1 MSSRLERLRACTN
14 GYTVT
19 PRQYAYV
26 AYAAL
31 VALTLIVLSGAAVRL
46 TGSGL
51 GCPDW
56 PRCYGHAYPPLNT
69 HAVIEFSNR
78 MITVPVSIF
87 AGAAWL
93 LALRRRPYRRDLM
106 WLGALL
112 PLGVIGQAV
121 LGGFTVRG
129 ALDYGWVMGHFALSM
144 LILLAAAVLAW
155 RAGHES
161 ALLEIEATEAGTPH
175 APLAAE
181 GESAAA
187 GAPFSANGPHV
198 EVPANGAAA
207 NGAAANGTPANGA
220 SEPLAGADVAAGPD
234 RPEERSLIL
243 WLRGLVAL
251 GALTIFAGTAATA
264 AGPHAGG
271 SPGQRINRLD
281 FDGHGTMDFVIHR
294 HGEIALLFGLVS
306 LALWFL
312 ARRRHA
318 SRPVQRSLTVLCV
331 LLALQGVVGLDQYKT
346 HLPTQLVWVHV
357 GLACGA
363 WLAAI
368 WAALAAGALAPR
380 RSTIAP
386 ERAPSVQVAAPRPVE
401 FPGN

>member
-1 MSSRLERLRACTN
+1 MRQRLERLRARTN

-19 PRQYAYV
+19 PQQYAYT
-26 AYAAL
+26 AYIAL
-31 VALTLIVLSGAAVRL
+31 GALTLIVLSGAAVRL

-56 PRCYGHAYPPLNT
+56 PKCYGNAYPPLTT

-78 MITVPVSIF
+78 LITVPVSIA

-144 LILLAAAVLAW
+144 LILLAAALLAW
-155 RAGHES
+155 RAGEPSTVARTPSTAEGSDVPAS
-161 ALLEIEATEAGTPH
+161 ARNGGTAAAH
-175 APLAAE
+175 APRAA
-181 GESAAA
+181 
-187 GAPFSANGPHV
+187 
-198 EVPANGAAA
+198 
-207 NGAAANGTPANGA
+207 
-220 SEPLAGADVAAGPD
+220 D
-234 RPEERSLIL
+234 RRLIL
-243 WLRGLVAL
+243 SLRWLVGL

-271 SPGQRINRLD
+271 SPGQRINRLN
-281 FDGHGTMDFVIHR
+281 FDGRATMDFVIHR
-294 HGEIALLFGLVS
+294 HGEIALAFGLAAV
-306 LALWFL
+306 AVWWM

-318 SRPVQRSLTVLCV
+318 RPLVQRSLTVLCA
-331 LLALQGVVGLDQYKT
+331 LLALQGAVGLDQYKT
-346 HLPTQLVWVHV
+346 HLPTELVWVHV
-357 GLACGA
+357 GLACGT

-368 WAALAAGALAPR
+368 WAACAAGSLAPRGQPAAPEHPANALREAPGEPLAAG
-380 RSTIAP
+380 
-386 ERAPSVQVAAPRPVE
+386 RPFE

>member
-1 MSSRLERLRACTN
+1 MGMRARLQRLRERTN
-14 GYTVT
+14 GYTLT
-19 PRQYAYV
+19 PQQYAYV
-26 AYAAL
+26 AYVAL
-31 VALTLIVLSGAAVRL
+31 GALTLIVLSGAAVRL

-56 PRCYGHAYPPLNT
+56 PRCYGNAYPPLTT

-78 MITVPVSIF
+78 LITVPVSLA
-87 AGAAWL
+87 AGFAWL
-93 LALRRRPYRRDLM
+93 GALRRRPYRRDLT
-106 WLGALL
+106 WLGATL

-155 RAGHES
+155 RASHE
-161 ALLEIEATEAGTPH
+161 LPDPEPGD
-175 APLAAE
+175 
-181 GESAAA
+181 A
-187 GAPFSANGPHV
+187 GASANGAGHGRASR
-198 EVPANGAAA
+198 PA
-207 NGAAANGTPANGA
+207 
-220 SEPLAGADVAAGPD
+220 PD
-234 RPEERSLIL
+234 RTVIL
-243 WLRGLVAL
+243 ATRALVGL

-294 HGEIALLFGLVS
+294 HAEIALLFS
-306 LALWFL
+306 LAAVALWWV
-312 ARRRHA
+312 ARRRDA
-318 SRPVQRSLTVLCV
+318 PRVVQRSLTVLCV
-331 LLALQGVVGLDQYKT
+331 LLALQGVVGLDQYET
-346 HLPTQLVWVHV
+346 HLPTELVWVHV

-363 WLAAI
+363 WLAAV
-368 WAALAAGALAPR
+368 WAACAAGALAPR
-380 RSTIAP
+380 GQRIAP
-386 ERAPSVQVAAPRPVE
+386 GRATSAPLAAAPPLK

>member
-1 MSSRLERLRACTN
+1 MRSRLERLRTRTN

-19 PRQYAYV
+19 PQQYAYV
-26 AYAAL
+26 AYVAL
-31 VALTLIVLSGAAVRL
+31 GALTLIVLSGAAVRL

-56 PRCYGHAYPPLNT
+56 PRCYGNAYPPLT
-69 HAVIEFSNR
+69 AHAVIEFSNR
-78 MITVPVSIF
+78 LITVPVSIA

-93 LALRRRPYRRDLM
+93 LALRRRPYRRGLM

-112 PLGVIGQAV
+112 PLGVVAQAV

-144 LILLAAAVLAW
+144 LILLAAALLAW
-155 RAGHES
+155 RAGQ
-161 ALLEIEATEAGTPH
+161 
-175 APLAAE
+175 PLAL
-181 GESAAA
+181 GESLERDAVAT
-187 GAPFSANGPHV
+187 SENGSHV
-198 EVPANGAAA
+198 P
-207 NGAAANGTPANGA
+207 
-220 SEPLAGADVAAGPD
+220 SAGPAPD
-234 RPEERSLIL
+234 RKLIL
-243 WLRGLVAL
+243 AARGLVAL

-271 SPGQRINRLD
+271 SPGQKINRLD

-294 HGEIALLFGLVS
+294 HGEIALVFGLAAV
-306 LALWFL
+306 ALWWF
-312 ARRRHA
+312 ARRREA
-318 SRPVQRSLTVLCV
+318 PVLVRRSLTVLCV

-346 HLPTQLVWVHV
+346 HLPTELVWVHV

-363 WLAAI
+363 WLAAV
-368 WAALAAGALAPR
+368 WAACAAGTLAPR
-380 RSTIAP
+380 RAPIAP
-386 ERAPSVQVAAPRPVE
+386 ERPASTPIGAPSPVE

>member
-1 MSSRLERLRACTN
+1 MRARLKRLRKRTN

-19 PRQYAYV
+19 PRQYSWA

-78 MITVPVSIF
+78 LITVPVSI
-87 AGAAWL
+87 AAAAAWL

-112 PLGVIGQAV
+112 PLGVVGQAV

-129 ALDYGWVMGHFALSM
+129 ELDYGWVMGHFALSM
-144 LILLAAAVLAW
+144 LILLAATLLAW
-155 RAGHES
+155 RAGHEA
-161 ALLEIEATEAGTPH
+161 ALVEIEASAG
-175 APLAAE
+175 
-181 GESAAA
+181 
-187 GAPFSANGPHV
+187 
-198 EVPANGAAA
+198 
-207 NGAAANGTPANGA
+207 GA
-220 SEPLAGADVAAGPD
+220 SPAPADMSAQEPAPAQE
-234 RPEERSLIL
+234 RPLIL
-243 WLRGLVAL
+243 ALRGLVAL

-281 FDGHGTMDFVIHR
+281 FDGRGTMDFVIHR
-294 HGEIALLFGLVS
+294 HGEIALLFGLAS
-306 LALWFL
+306 LGLWWL

-318 SRPVQRSLTVLCV
+318 RPAVRRSLTVLCV

-368 WAALAAGALAPR
+368 WAACAAGALVPR
-380 RSTIAP
+380 RSALAP
-386 ERAPSVQVAAPRPVE
+386 ERPASAPLAAPRPAKI
-401 FPGN
+401 PGN